1 MSMIRSIRR
10 NIVRNRGES
19 WEHAQKRRYGTNY
32 CAVSHSGMRKSSR
45 HGRIDPLPKAE
56 PASVK
61 GLHIAARE
69 AIRNRLNM
77 HPVARNREKAVND
90 DD

>member
-1 MSMIRSIRR
+1 MSIVRNIRR

-19 WEHAQKRRYGTNY
+19 WEHAQKRRYGKDYYAICLRN
-32 CAVSHSGMRKSSR
+32 ARR
-45 HGRIDPLPKAE
+45 RWHGRIDPLPKAE
-56 PASVK
+56 PASAK

-77 HPVARNREKAVND
+77 HPARSREKAVNED
-90 DD
+90 E